1 MDIIK
6 IVLTGGPAGGKTS
19 VLNAIKELSV
29 NDVDSKY
36 KNIIHLNSQNLKNHY
51 MNIFVIDME
60 QMIF

>member
-6 IVLTGGPAGGKTS
+6 IALTGGPAGGKTS

-36 KNIIHLNSQNLKNHY
+36 KNIIHLNKINNCT
-51 MNIFVIDME
+51 
-60 QMIF
+60 

>member
-36 KNIIHLNSQNLKNHY
+36 KNIIHLNGKKIKL
-51 MNIFVIDME
+51 ITLP
-60 QMIF
+60 

>member
-36 KNIIHLNSQNLKNHY
+36 KNIINLNVKKIKL
-51 MNIFVIDME
+51 ITVPE
-60 QMIF
+60 T